1 MGKEEN
7 FGLVPPNAAGNF
19 GVDFTKWLLMQ
30 QFFIVLLAT
39 PVFTAGAITDEK
51 TRGTLLYL
59 FSADLNAWEILAG
72 KLFGRAFEVLILLL
86 TTLPFLCFIGI
97 FGGVTPI
104 SLVAIGLMFLGPVFA
119 IGSASLLSSV
129 WCRQT
134 RDAVVGLYAIGGL
147 LYLLWMGLTV
157 LGGLGR
163 PGSPLASVKRL
174 MDYFD
179 PYYVAGPALTAAEPK
194 LVFAHLIGSW
204 TAWGI
209 FGGICFGLAL
219 WRLRPAYM
227 KQLEHSGKSTLAERL
242 VPKRAAVGVEPL
254 LWKERNVDG
263 IAPLAILKTLPRWF
277 ALPGIVVLTV
287 LLVTALL
294 AFTSGQSFGN
304 VLTWI
309 LTFDASSL
317 HDGSKIKRAGFAF
330 LLLGVI
336 VLVVSSLVVGIR
348 CSGTV
353 SGERERQT
361 WEALLL
367 TPLET
372 QSLIRNKLW
381 GILGAAVPY
390 VMAYTIPALL
400 LATLVGPEQGWIMM
414 ILVVV
419 AAAVVATVF
428 RRKVDSIASFWIA
441 LSAAVLLLAISVPLA
456 GGALSLTLLCLIVT
470 ALAMFYMGAAG
481 VWCSVRC
488 STSWRSLLA
497 TMGLGYVGGLLLWVV
512 TVPVTAIVALFV
524 YLLFELLGSA
534 DKLLGTSVASSFKLL
549 TRSQDVIVI
558 VASCIVLACVFL
570 GVPWWLIRN
579 SEYRVGF
586 LERIRIWREWD
597 EPFSRSRR
605 RGRVRRVK
613 KTVTSDK

>member
-1 MGKEEN
+1 
-7 FGLVPPNAAGNF
+7 
-19 GVDFTKWLLMQ
+19 
-30 QFFIVLLAT
+30 
-39 PVFTAGAITDEK
+39 
-51 TRGTLLYL
+51 
-59 FSADLNAWEILAG
+59 
-72 KLFGRAFEVLILLL
+72 
-86 TTLPFLCFIGI
+86 
-97 FGGVTPI
+97 
-104 SLVAIGLMFLGPVFA
+104 
-119 IGSASLLSSV
+119 
-129 WCRQT
+129 
-134 RDAVVGLYAIGGL
+134 L

-174 MDYFD
+174 ADYFD

-277 ALPGIVVLTV
+277 ALPGIVALTV

-309 LTFDASSL
+309 FTFDVTSL
-317 HDGSKIKRAGFAF
+317 HDNAKIKEPGFAF
-330 LLLGVI
+330 LLLGVV
-336 VLVVSSLVVGIR
+336 VLVVGSLVVGIR

-353 SGERERQT
+353 SGEREKQT

-414 ILVVV
+414 IAVALVAV
-419 AAAVVATVF
+419 AVVTVF
-428 RRKVDSIASFWIA
+428 RKKVDSIASFWIA
-441 LSAAVLLLAISVPLA
+441 LASAVVLMLISIPVA
-456 GGALSLTLLCLIVT
+456 GGVLSVTLLCLIVT

-512 TVPVTAIVALFV
+512 TVPITIIVALFV
-524 YLLFELLGSA
+524 YLFLEALGSA
-534 DKLLGTSVASSFKLL
+534 DRLLGTGIANSFAGL
-549 TRSQDVIVI
+549 TRNRPLIGFI
-558 VASCIVLACVFL
+558 ASCIVLAGVFL